1 MSTRPL
7 DQIADD
13 AVEAVRYGREHAQ
26 WLAALAI
33 ATRLDL
39 KYNEGRAAMELAGL
53 AHYLSCDCHNYL
65 DAEAERLRKEI
76 NGTETMQ

>member
-1 MSTRPL
+1 MSTRIPGR
-7 DQIADD
+7 IADD
-13 AVEAVRYGREHAQ
+13 AVEVVCYGRERVR

-39 KYNEGRAAMELAGL
+39 KYNEGREAMELARL
-53 AHYLSCDCHNYL
+53 AHYLSYDCHNYL

-76 NGTETMQ
+76 DGTETMQ